1 MKSSVYW
8 KGKTIIVSGGMGFI
22 GSHFIEE
29 LVSVH
34 ANVICLYHKQPAK
47 IPSYSNGVSYI
58 QVDLANYEELSK
70 FCKTIDANVDAFIH
84 CAALDGNAQFKL
96 EYAAEILDANNRFT
110 SNVLKV
116 CNESGIHKVSLLSSA
131 EIYSS
136 DVVGIISEVDDYHK
150 YPCYTDNGYV
160 LSKVFSEMLAGLYS
174 KKYNMD
180 ICIPRP
186 TNVYGP
192 RDNFNVTTNRVIPAM
207 IHKVSVG
214 ETVEIWGDGKQTR
227 SFIYV
232 KDLVRATLAAIEKG
246 VVGPINMATKD
257 QTSILELAS
266 YITKEY
272 AAENLIRLDKSKPV
286 GVKSRLLDVS
296 RMYNIIDFEPLSI
309 KDGLDNTVSWYRS
322 VAKNSEL

>member
-1 MKSSVYW
+1 MVNSAYW
-8 KGKTIIVSGGMGFI
+8 KEKTIIVSGGMGFI
-22 GSHFIEE
+22 GSHFVEE
-29 LVSVH
+29 LVSAH
-34 ANVICLYHKQPAK
+34 ANVICLYHKQPVK
-47 IPSYSNGVSYI
+47 MPKYSDGVSYAR
-58 QVDLANYEELSK
+58 VDLANYEELNT

-84 CAALDGNAQFKL
+84 CAALDGNTQFKL
-96 EYAAEILDANNRFT
+96 EHAAEILDANNRFA

-131 EIYSS
+131 EIYPS
-136 DVVGIISEVDDYHK
+136 DVAGSITESDDYHK
-150 YPCYTDNGYV
+150 YPCHTDNGYV
-160 LSKVFSEMLAGLYS
+160 LSKIFSEMLAGLYS

-192 RDNFNVTTNRVIPAM
+192 RDSFDATTNRVIPAM
-207 IHKVSVG
+207 IRKVSMG

-232 KDLVRATLAAIEKG
+232 KDLVHATLAAIEKG

-257 QTSILELAS
+257 QTSILDLAS

-272 AAENLIRLDKSKPV
+272 EAENLIRLDKSKPV

-296 RMYNIIDFEPLSI
+296 RMYSIIDFEPLSI
-309 KDGLDNTVSWYRS
+309 KDGLESTVSWYRAL
-322 VAKNSEL
+322 VKEGGL